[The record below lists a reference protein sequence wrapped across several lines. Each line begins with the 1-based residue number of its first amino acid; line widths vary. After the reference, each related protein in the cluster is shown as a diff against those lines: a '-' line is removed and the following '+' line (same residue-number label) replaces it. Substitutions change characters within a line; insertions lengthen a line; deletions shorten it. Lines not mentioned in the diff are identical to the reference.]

1 LWIVGLL
8 LLVGTAAGAGWV
20 LNHNKPEDT
29 NTSSRTG
36 TSEAPPPQGIVS
48 FGFGDSDPSVANLYP
63 VQPGRVVEVVT
74 EGATV
79 KKGDVLLRVDSRFAE
94 IEADR
99 AQSDLE
105 DAKDLLAEARNLP
118 ARHKNLIE
126 QQKQAIAIAETKRA
140 VAQQELDTARNL
152 RSDNTINKQTL
163 RGAEEQMKAREA
175 EVKAAQLKLTE
186 MQLKDPE
193 IDLKRAERAV
203 HDKELINR
211 KAKLALD
218 ECTLRAPSDGTVLR
232 VLTQVG
238 ETLSSQG
245 HLPAIEFCPHG
256 PRIVRAEVMQEWAGR
271 VKEGDAAII
280 EDDTHGGIR
289 WTGKVKHVSDW
300 YTHRRSKIQE
310 PFQYNDVRTL
320 ECLVTIDPGGPP
332 LRIGQR
338 VRVTIQQGGP

>member
-1 LWIVGLL
+1 VGLL
-8 LLVGTAAGAGWV
+8 LLVVTAAGAGWV
-20 LNHNKPEDT
+20 LNHNNKPEDT
-29 NTSSRTG
+29 NSPPRPSALET
-36 TSEAPPPQGIVS
+36 PPPQGIVC
-48 FGFGDSDPSVANLYP
+48 FGYGDSDPSVANLYP

-79 KKGDVLLRVDSRFAE
+79 KKGDLLLRVDSRLAQ

-99 AQSDLE
+99 AESDLE

-118 ARHKNLIE
+118 TRHKNLIE
-126 QQKQAIAIAETKRA
+126 QQKQAIAIAETKKA

-152 RSDNTINKQTL
+152 RSDSTISKQTL

-175 EVKAAQLKLTE
+175 EVKAAQLKLKE

-203 HDKELINR
+203 RDKDLIHR
-211 KAKLALD
+211 KAKLALE

-238 ETLSSQG
+238 ETLGSQG
-245 HLPAIEFCPHG
+245 HLPAIEFCPQG

-271 VKEGDAAII
+271 VKEGETAVI

-320 ECLVTIDPGGPP
+320 ECLVTVDPGGPP